1 MREKNRRIG
10 IGIAAAL
17 LLLGGA
23 SAAHAQYRQPRGY
36 PPPPPPGYY
45 PPPAYGGM
53 YRQGLVFGLG
63 IGGGAIS
70 ASNCGPDCGGAF
82 ALQFDIGGMLNP
94 QLALVFDGWVNF
106 HGIPQTDIVAVNG
119 IYTGALQYFV
129 TDIVWLK
136 GGVGYGG
143 YQQTSSAA
151 GRIGDDSGLA
161 LLAAGGV
168 EVVQSQ
174 NFALDI
180 QLRLGHAFYSV
191 AKDMTNVALML
202 GVNWY

>member
-45 PPPAYGGM
+45 PPPAYRGM

-70 ASNCGPDCGGAF
+70 ASGCGSDCGGAF
-82 ALQFDIGGMLNP
+82 ALQGDIGGMLNP
-94 QLALVFDGWVNF
+94 QLALVFDVWVNLRD
-106 HGIPQTDIVAVNG
+106 IPQTDITATSG
-119 IYTGALQYFV
+119 IYTGALQFFV

-136 GGVGYGG
+136 GGVGFGQYR
-143 YQQTSSAA
+143 QSSDTL
-151 GRIGDDSGLA
+151 GTNTDEGLA